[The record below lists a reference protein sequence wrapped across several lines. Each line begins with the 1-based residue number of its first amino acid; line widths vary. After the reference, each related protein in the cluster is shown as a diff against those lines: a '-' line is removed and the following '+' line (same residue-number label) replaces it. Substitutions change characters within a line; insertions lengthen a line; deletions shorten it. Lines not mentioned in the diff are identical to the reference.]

1 MIMTKS
7 NQLTARSSSLQT
19 ILLVA
24 LVAGLS
30 TLHAF
35 ADDPP
40 AAPQPAASAPAVQTP
55 AAPATAPDAQVIED
69 LKKQVEALDQK
80 MRALDQQR
88 QADQK
93 AAAAK
98 EAEAA
103 KAAKSAP
110 KFSFGASGF
119 NFTSADTNFAIG
131 FHGLLQVDS
140 RSFAGPEP
148 DSVQGLD
155 GFILRRARPILSAT
169 LFRDFDFMLVPDFGG
184 SSVQIMDAYMNYR
197 LQPFLQLEAGRFKS
211 PVGLEALQSD
221 PACLFNERSLV
232 TDLVPNRDVG
242 VALHGDIAGGFVSY
256 WAGLFN
262 GAPDYSG
269 TAGNSDYDNDKAF
282 AGRLFFQPFK
292 QTDIGFLKGFGFGC
306 GASYEVDAAW
316 TNTSSTGLTSG
327 YTTDGQQKFFTYT
340 NNVVGNGTHWRV
352 SPQGYYYWG
361 PLGLMGEYAISDQ
374 QVVRPLP
381 VRQSADLQHH
391 AWEVSGSVV
400 LTGEAASYAGVTPK
414 HNFDPLKGQWGAVQ
428 AVARYAE
435 LHIDPD
441 AFPYF
446 SNPGASASQAQSWAV
461 GLNWY
466 LNRDIRVNASFSHTR
481 FDGGSQG
488 VVTRQPEQVFFTRMQ
503 LAF

>member
-1 MIMTKS
+1 MSTI
-7 NQLTARSSSLQT
+7 QT
-19 ILLVA
+19 
-24 LVAGLS
+24 
-30 TLHAF
+30 F
-35 ADDPP
+35 AEDAP
-40 AAPQPAASAPAVQTP
+40 AAAQPAPAATIAQAPATP
-55 AAPATAPDAQVIED
+55 AAAPDAQVMED
-69 LKKQVEALDQK
+69 LKKQIQALDQK
-80 MRALDQQR
+80 LQTLDQQR

-93 AAAAK
+93 SAAAK
-98 EAEAA
+98 EADAA
-103 KAAKSAP
+103 KAAKSTP

-119 NFTSADTNFAIG
+119 SFSSPDTNFVFA

-140 RSFAGPEP
+140 RSFAGPEA
-148 DSVQGLD
+148 DTVQGLD
-155 GFILRRARPILSAT
+155 GFILRRARPIFSAT
-169 LFRDFDFMLVPDFGG
+169 VFRDFDFMLVPDFGG
-184 SSVQIMDAYMNYR
+184 STIQIMDAYINYR
-197 LQPFLQLEAGRFKS
+197 LQPALQLEMGRFKS

-221 PACLFNERSLV
+221 PATLFNERSLV

-242 VALHGDIAGGFVSY
+242 VALHGDVGSGVASY

-262 GAPDYSG
+262 GAPDYSN

-282 AGRLFFQPFK
+282 AGRIFFMPFK
-292 QTDIGFLKGFGFGC
+292 KSDMDFLKGFGFGC

-316 TNTSSTGLTSG
+316 TNTTSTGLTSG

-374 QVVRPLP
+374 EVVRVIP
-381 VRQSADLQHH
+381 VRQSANLQHH
-391 AWEVSGSVV
+391 AWEISGSVV
-400 LTGEAASYAGVTPK
+400 LTGEAASYTGVTPK

-446 SNPGASASQAQSWAV
+446 ANPGASASQAQSWAV
-461 GLNWY
+461 GFNWY

-481 FDGGSQG
+481 FDGGTTG